1 MYKSDRALEAK
12 FKGLWSICISTRSTL
27 SCSLGR
33 REWCSDLFSPQQSY
47 IFGWQLNNIIELV
60 WLSIMVGHREHP
72 STLTTP
78 VPTLCQAVATPK
90 GGTVGAH
97 FSQYVAL
104 FSIHSEDYLSLEAQS
119 LLNHQQVILVFHSV
133 ALIAEPQTN
142 IRSLDH

>member
-1 MYKSDRALEAK
+1 
-12 FKGLWSICISTRSTL
+12 
-27 SCSLGR
+27 
-33 REWCSDLFSPQQSY
+33 
-47 IFGWQLNNIIELV
+47 
-60 WLSIMVGHREHP
+60 MVGHREHP

-119 LLNHQQVILVFHSV
+119 IIVELSAGDISV
-133 ALIAEPQTN
+133 SFSRINSRAA
-142 IRSLDH
+142 DKH